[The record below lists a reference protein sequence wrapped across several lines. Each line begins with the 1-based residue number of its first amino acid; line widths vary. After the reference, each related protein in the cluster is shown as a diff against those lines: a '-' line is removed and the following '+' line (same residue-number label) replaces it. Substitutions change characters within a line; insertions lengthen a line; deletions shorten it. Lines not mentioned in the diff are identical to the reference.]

1 MQRRREARFQ
11 SGDAVARNCHPW
23 VSGLLTSI
31 QIWNSTQFI
40 DDILLVGNYR
50 GIFSAMESG
59 EADSP

>member
-1 MQRRREARFQ
+1 MQRRREACFQ
-11 SGDAVARNCHPW
+11 SGDAVARNCHPR

-31 QIWNSTQFI
+31 LKRNSAQFI
-40 DDILLVGNYR
+40 DDVFRVGNYR